1 MVTSIF
7 SILINWLLLYG
18 LLALGFLV
26 YGKPL
31 HGWRPEIAA
40 ALIATM
46 GLGTL
51 LLLGLTPIAEWLIRH
66 SYDCDACT
74 PEEAAYLRPLFATI
88 CRRAGSN
95 PVQFRL
101 YVCPKDEINALAL
114 GAKSIAVTTG
124 LLQTATPEELEG
136 VLAHE
141 LGHHLLNHTFWLT
154 LTCVSGQ
161 VGNWALRLYD
171 ILLKTFGHLRFIPVL
186 GYLVVALTWLLR
198 LLFLLFDRLCSCR
211 SIWAGCSARD
221 ATNTP
226 PTASPPR
233 SAAATGC
240 AVFWNGCWHRGKREP
255 VFSSVEAHS
264 SAGGQTN
271 PPPGPSGSI
280 RRRKPEHLCCRL
292 FSIPFYAAFRT
303 NASGGSCTI
312 PIRSRNSKTGSY
324 QLSCAR
330 RNEECP
336 SSPEG
341 GSDTKSTSAPP
352 A

>member
-66 SYDCDACT
+66 SYDCDTCT
-74 PEEAAYLRPLFATI
+74 PEEAAYLRPLFAKI
-88 CRRAGSN
+88 CRQAGNN
-95 PVQFRL
+95 PAQFRL

-124 LLQTATPEELEG
+124 LLQTATLEELEG

-198 LLFLLFDRLCSCR
+198 LLFLLFDWFVQLPFYL
-211 SIWAGCSARD
+211 G
-221 ATNTP
+221 
-226 PTASPPR
+226 
-233 SAAATGC
+233 
-240 AVFWNGCWHRGKREP
+240 
-255 VFSSVEAHS
+255 
-264 SAGGQTN
+264 
-271 PPPGPSGSI
+271 
-280 RRRKPEHLCCRL
+280 RL
-292 FSIPFYAAFRT
+292 F
-303 NASGGSCTI
+303 GS
-312 PIRSRNSKTGSY
+312 
-324 QLSCAR
+324 R
-330 RNEECP
+330 RNEYAADRFAAQIGCGNGLRSFLERVLVP
-336 SSPEG
+336 REARASFFERLKR
-341 GSDTKSTSAPP
+341 THPP
-352 A
+352 AAKRVRRLAHLGA

>member
-66 SYDCDACT
+66 SYDCDTCT
-74 PEEAAYLRPLFATI
+74 PEEAAYLRPLFAKI
-88 CRRAGSN
+88 CRQAGNN
-95 PVQFRL
+95 PAQFRL

-124 LLQTATPEELEG
+124 LLQTATLEELEG

-198 LLFLLFDRLCSCR
+198 LLFLLFDWFVQLPFYL
-211 SIWAGCSARD
+211 G
-221 ATNTP
+221 
-226 PTASPPR
+226 
-233 SAAATGC
+233 
-240 AVFWNGCWHRGKREP
+240 
-255 VFSSVEAHS
+255 
-264 SAGGQTN
+264 
-271 PPPGPSGSI
+271 
-280 RRRKPEHLCCRL
+280 RL
-292 FSIPFYAAFRT
+292 F
-303 NASGGSCTI
+303 GS
-312 PIRSRNSKTGSY
+312 
-324 QLSCAR
+324 R
-330 RNEECP
+330 RNEYAADRFAAQIGCGNGLRSFLERVLAPREARAGFFECLKR
-336 SSPEG
+336 
-341 GSDTKSTSAPP
+341 THPP
-352 A
+352 AAKRVRRLAHLGA